1 MLCVPHF
8 FFFSLHFFFPG
19 PSGAGTTSLAAK
31 IALDSKF
38 PYIKMVTPENLV
50 GMSESAKASSIARV
64 FENAYKSPLS
74 VIVVDSIEKLLEYVP
89 IGPRFSNVILQT
101 LIVLLKKTPPP
112 VKLFIFFLSFCPVL
126 ALTAFSLS

>member
-1 MLCVPHF
+1 V
-8 FFFSLHFFFPG
+8 
-19 PSGAGTTSLAAK
+19 K

-38 PYIKMVTPENLV
+38 PYIKMISPENLV
-50 GMSESAKASSIARV
+50 GMNESAKASSIARV

-89 IGPRFSNVILQT
+89 IGPRFSNVVLQT

-112 VKLFIFFLSFCPVL
+112 VSF
-126 ALTAFSLS
+126 